1 MKQYFTTV
9 MSPSIAVQSEDSESG
24 SEMTSSPTADDVSQ
38 SASMVPEN
46 CIILGM
52 NTTIPWN
59 NPNNLISL
67 EAEQLFDRI
76 KATVILPLL
85 FFVGFPANCIN
96 MAVFFKQGLKE
107 RINLCLFSLALVDL
121 SCLSLTFV
129 FYAERLYTQFTD
141 GERIGVVY
149 RYMLNNN
156 VLGLC
161 GIVYGPMFLS
171 VVVSIE
177 RCICVLFPMKA
188 KSCIPTRAIAFIIVV
203 GVSCLVSA
211 RFAVTAMYQVTC
223 FYEMRTQRFSWQPY
237 VNDYYFRNKAMIN
250 ALNSVFYGFLVTVG
264 CPVIVL
270 ATTTITAVRLTHIV
284 RWRSQTSSSLS
295 SKEIGVTKMLIAL
308 SIEFFVLS
316 IPIIVLRVVPVFEP
330 RLRAGGEFANSFNL
344 LTGLAEIFFNL
355 SSTVNFFVY
364 YVTGTKF
371 RETLHVLIKWK
382 ATTAMGTTNSN
393 SDSTATVATTLA
405 SVEPATSADM

>member
-1 MKQYFTTV
+1 MHV
-9 MSPSIAVQSEDSESG
+9 LSETNVTET
-24 SEMTSSPTADDVSQ
+24 EKLAPWTAEDFNH
-38 SASMVPEN
+38 SANTFPQN

-52 NTTIPWN
+52 NATIPWD

-67 EAEQLFDRI
+67 ETEKLFDRI

-85 FFVGFPANCIN
+85 FLVGFPANCTN

-121 SCLSLTFV
+121 MSLAFTFA
-129 FYAERLYTQFTD
+129 FHAERLYTQFTD

-149 RYMLNNN
+149 RYIVNSNL
-156 VLGLC
+156 LGLY

-177 RCICVLFPMKA
+177 RCICVLFPLRA
-188 KSCIPTRAIAFIIVV
+188 QTCIPTKAIAFIII
-203 GVSCLVSA
+203 VSVSVLLFA
-211 RFAVTAMYQVTC
+211 RFAVTAMYRVTC
-223 FYEMRTQRFSWQPY
+223 FYEMRTQRVSWQPY
-237 VNDYYFRNKAMIN
+237 VNDYYFRHKAMIN
-250 ALNSVFYGFLVTVG
+250 ALNSVFYGFVVTVG

-270 ATTTITAVRLTHIV
+270 VTTTITAVRLTQMV

-330 RLRAGGEFANSFNL
+330 RLRAGGEFANFLNL
-344 LTGLAEIFFNL
+344 LMTVAEVCSNT
-355 SSTVNFFVY
+355 SSSVNFFVY
-364 YVTGTKF
+364 YMTGTKY
-371 RETLHVLIKWK
+371 RETVQNLRKRK
-382 ATTAMGTTNSN
+382 ASSKTTTNIKQDSIATAVN
-393 SDSTATVATTLA
+393 SLT
-405 SVEPATSADM
+405 SVEQASGN